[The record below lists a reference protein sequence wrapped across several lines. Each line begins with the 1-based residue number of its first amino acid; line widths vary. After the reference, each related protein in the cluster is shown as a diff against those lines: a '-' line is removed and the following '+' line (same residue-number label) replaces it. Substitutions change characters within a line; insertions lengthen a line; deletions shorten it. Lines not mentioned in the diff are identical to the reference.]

1 MIDYPWK
8 SGIDVVVCASTIHGS
23 HERVVS
29 HQCWN
34 ARKVFIHMSQPTI
47 QLIRGF
53 KDILPGETE
62 LWQTIEHTV
71 ISLFEDFGY
80 REIRI
85 PIMEKTQLFARSIGE
100 DTDIVEKEMYTF
112 ADRKKDLLTLRP
124 EATAS
129 ICRAYIQHKMYAQD
143 PVRKF
148 YTIGPMFRRE
158 RPQKGRYRQFYQIDA
173 EIFGVTA
180 PYADVELIFLL
191 RTLFDRLNVTD
202 TTAHINSLG
211 CPACRPQF
219 KAALTILLA
228 DAAPSLCSDC
238 LRRKDRNPLRVLDC
252 KVPGCRKAM
261 TGAPSIIDYLCDDCR
276 AHFSTVTDLLT
287 RLGVTFEVDKQLV
300 RGLDYYT
307 RTAFE
312 IQTGALGAQSAIAG
326 GGRYDG
332 LVGSLGGP
340 QIPAI
345 GFAIGFDRLAEI
357 VSARTPTNVR
367 TPDLFIAT
375 LGEQAKTL
383 AFEWSTALG
392 LKGIGTSMEY
402 ADKSLKSQMKQ
413 ADRLDANQVLIVGQS
428 ELNSGNVLLRDM
440 VTKTQQEIPLDAV
453 VDTIIE
459 IFSNPGAH

>member
-1 MIDYPWK
+1 
-8 SGIDVVVCASTIHGS
+8 
-23 HERVVS
+23 
-29 HQCWN
+29 
-34 ARKVFIHMSQPTI
+34 MSQANIQPNI

-62 LWQTIEHTV
+62 LWQHIERTA
-71 ISLFEDFGY
+71 ITLFEDFGY

-85 PIMEKTQLFARSIGE
+85 PIMEKTELFARSIGE

-112 ADRKKDLLTLRP
+112 ADRKGDQLTLRP

-129 ICRAYIQHKMYAQD
+129 ICRSYIQHKMYAQD

-173 EIFGVTA
+173 EIFGVEA
-180 PYADVELIFLL
+180 PFADVELIFLL
-191 RTLFDRLNVTD
+191 RTLFDRLNVSD

-211 CPACRPQF
+211 CPVCRPQY
-219 KAALTILLA
+219 KETLTKLL
-228 DAAPSLCSDC
+228 DDKTPSLCSDC
-238 LRRKDRNPLRVLDC
+238 LRRKDRNPLRVMDC
-252 KVPGCRKAM
+252 KVPGCREAM
-261 TGAPSIIDYLCDDCR
+261 RGAPSIIDTLCNDCR
-276 AHFSTVTDLLT
+276 DHFSVVTDMLT
-287 RLGVTFEVDKQLV
+287 CLDVPFKVDKQLV

-312 IQTGALGAQSAIAG
+312 IQTGALGAQSAVAG

-357 VSARTPTNVR
+357 ISMNRPAAIR
-367 TPDLFIAT
+367 TPDLFIAA
-375 LGEQAKTL
+375 LGVPAQKA
-383 AFEWSTALG
+383 AFQWSTALG
-392 LKGIGTSMEY
+392 IKGIAAAMEY
-402 ADKSLKSQMKQ
+402 GDKSLKAQMKQ
-413 ADRLDANQVLIVGQS
+413 ANRLGAARVLIVGAS
-428 ELNSGNVLLRDM
+428 ELAAGTVVLRNM
-440 VTKTQQEIPLDAV
+440 AAKTQREIPV
-453 VDTIIE
+453 RGIVDTLIE
-459 IFSNPGAH
+459 TFSKPGAR

>member
-1 MIDYPWK
+1 
-8 SGIDVVVCASTIHGS
+8 
-23 HERVVS
+23 
-29 HQCWN
+29 
-34 ARKVFIHMSQPTI
+34 MSQPNI

-62 LWQTIEHTV
+62 LWQHIERTA
-71 ISLFEDFGY
+71 IALFEDFGY

-112 ADRKKDLLTLRP
+112 PDRKGEQLTLRP

-129 ICRAYIQHKMYAQD
+129 ICRSYIQHKMYAQD

-173 EIFGVTA
+173 EIFGVAA

-191 RTLFDRLNVTD
+191 RTLFDRLDVTD
-202 TTAHINSLG
+202 TTAHVNSLG
-211 CPACRPQF
+211 CPDCRPRF
-219 KAALTILLA
+219 KEALSTLLNAAA
-228 DAAPSLCSDC
+228 SSLCSDC

-252 KVPGCRKAM
+252 KVPGCREAM
-261 TGAPSIIDYLCDDCR
+261 TGAPAIIDYLCDDCR
-276 AHFSTVTDLLT
+276 DHFSTVTDSLT
-287 RLGVTFEVDKQLV
+287 GLGVPFKVDKQLV

-312 IQTGALGAQSAIAG
+312 IQTGALGAQSAVAG

-340 QIPAI
+340 EMPAI

-357 VSARTPTNVR
+357 VSLKTPAATR
-367 TPDLFIAT
+367 TPDLFIAA
-375 LGEQAKTL
+375 LGKPARKI
-383 AFEWSTALG
+383 AFSWSTSLG
-392 LKGIGTSMEY
+392 IEGIEATMEY
-402 ADKSLKSQMKQ
+402 ADKSLKAQMKR
-413 ADRLDANQVLIVGQS
+413 ANRLGAGRVLIVGES
-428 ELNSGNVLLRDM
+428 EMKSGTVVLRDM
-440 VTKTQQEIPLDAV
+440 ATKNQQEIPLDTV
-453 VDTIIE
+453 VETLISILNE
-459 IFSNPGAH
+459 EF

>member
-1 MIDYPWK
+1 
-8 SGIDVVVCASTIHGS
+8 
-23 HERVVS
+23 
-29 HQCWN
+29 
-34 ARKVFIHMSQPTI
+34 MSQPSI

-62 LWQTIEHTV
+62 LWQYIERTA
-71 ISLFEDFGY
+71 IDLFEDFGY

-112 ADRKKDLLTLRP
+112 ADRRKDMLTLRP

-129 ICRAYIQHKMYAQD
+129 ICRSYIQHKMYAQD

-173 EIFGVTA
+173 EIFGVA
-180 PYADVELIFLL
+180 SPYADVELIFLL
-191 RTLFDRLNVTD
+191 RTLFDRLKVSD
-202 TTAHINSLG
+202 TTAHVNSLG
-211 CPACRPQF
+211 CPECRPHF
-219 KAALTILLA
+219 KQALSTLLDA
-228 DAAPSLCSDC
+228 AAPSLCSDC

-252 KVPGCRKAM
+252 KVPGCREAM
-261 TGAPSIIDYLCDDCR
+261 TGAPAIIDYLCEDCST
-276 AHFSTVTDLLT
+276 HFSTVTDMLS
-287 RLGVTFEVDKQLV
+287 RLGVPFEVDKQLV

-312 IQTGALGAQSAIAG
+312 IQTGALGAQSAVAG

-340 QIPAI
+340 EIPAI

-357 VSARTPTNVR
+357 VSASTPSPVHP
-367 TPDLFIAT
+367 PDLFIAS
-375 LGEQAKTL
+375 LGEPAKKL
-383 AFEWSTALG
+383 AFEWSAALG
-392 LKGIGTSMEY
+392 LKGIGARMEY
-402 ADKSLKSQMKQ
+402 GPKSLKAQMKQ
-413 ADRLDANQVLIVGQS
+413 ANRLDARQVLIVGES
-428 ELNSGNVLLRDM
+428 ELASGAVVLRDM
-440 VTKTQQEIPLDAV
+440 DTKTQREIPLNSIVNTLTDLFSQP
-453 VDTIIE
+453 DTR
-459 IFSNPGAH
+459 